1 MNRGRIQ
8 AQGGGTEKSAAWTTL
23 GNFTKAMGI
32 ERVDNLETQLTP
44 AELRLRTTALIKSRN
59 RIINSPLVGLSAIS
73 KKSYYD
79 DFRNRDI
86 RVDVEVLGGVC
97 FIDEPLIEQQYG
109 KKDLV

>member
-23 GNFTKAMGI
+23 DDFTKAMGI
-32 ERVDNLETQLTP
+32 ERLDNLQSQLTP
-44 AELRLRTTALIKSRN
+44 AEFRLRQTALTKSKN
-59 RIINSPLVGLSAIS
+59 RIINCPLVGLSALS

-86 RVDVEVLGGVC
+86 RVDVDVLNGIC
-97 FIDEPLIEQQYG
+97 FIDEPLI
-109 KKDLV
+109 